1 MLRLGSLLAVVT
13 LAAAEIVAQPASAV
27 PKTVPALQNWTAG
40 RGSYAFTATTRV
52 VADASLTATARTFAT
67 DLQALTGVRVAVV
80 PGIPVAGDIELRPK
94 AARLEEYFLDIGEKI
109 TIEGTDRG
117 VFNGTRTVLQLLR
130 QSRTIPAGTARDW
143 PVYPERGL
151 LLDAGRKYFSVPW
164 LRERIRE
171 LAYLKLN
178 VLHLH
183 LSDNLGFRLESRTH
197 PEIVSARHYT
207 KREIRDLVTYAAAY
221 HVEIVPELDFPGHM
235 DAILAAH
242 PELKLVDKRGKVS
255 DGFIDLSKPA
265 AYDLMRD
272 LITEYLPLFPGR
284 YWHIGADEYV
294 TNYADYPQLDG
305 RVAYYRYINWADG
318 LVRAAGKTAR
328 MWNDGIKPGA
338 TINPDIIV
346 DHWSAGAL
354 LPWFGDAYTPQ
365 QLVDAGH
372 RVSNNAFTPL
382 YYMLGVRGSLLT
394 SPTAAMY
401 DTWEP
406 NTFVG
411 GAHLVDPSQNL
422 GAKVDVWCDEPD
434 AQTEGQIAT
443 GIADR
448 LRVLSQ
454 QTWGSP
460 KPAAVFLSYRPI
472 IRAVGDAPATEPAPL
487 K

>member
-1 MLRLGSLLAVVT
+1 MLRLGSVLAVVA
-13 LAAAEIVAQPASAV
+13 LIAAGIVAQPATAA
-27 PKTVPALQNWTAG
+27 PKTVPALQKWTAG
-40 RGSYAFTATTRV
+40 SGSYVFTAAARV
-52 VADASLTATARTFAT
+52 VADPALAATARTFAA
-67 DLQALTGVRVAVV
+67 DLRALTGSPIAVV
-80 PGIPVAGDIELRPK
+80 RGPAAAGDIELRSRPAK
-94 AARLEEYFLDIGEKI
+94 PEEYFLDIAQKI
-109 TIEGTDRG
+109 TIEGAGGG

-130 QSRTIPAGTARDW
+130 QSHTIPAGTAHDW

-164 LRERIRE
+164 LRDRIRE

-197 PEIVSARHYT
+197 PEVVSAQHYT
-207 KREIRDLVTYAAAY
+207 KQEIRDLIAYAAAY

-255 DGFIDLSKPA
+255 DGFVDLSKPA

-284 YWHIGADEYV
+284 YWHVGADEYV

-305 RVAYYRYINWADG
+305 KAAFYRYVNWADG

-328 MWNDGIKPGA
+328 MWNDGIKAGA
-338 TINPDIIV
+338 TVNPDIIV
-346 DHWSAGAL
+346 DHWSAGGL
-354 LPWFGDAYTPQ
+354 TPWWGDAYTPQ

-394 SPTAAMY
+394 APTAAMY

-411 GAHLVDPSQNL
+411 GARLSDPSQNL
-422 GAKVDVWCDEPD
+422 GAKLHVWCDEPN
-434 AQTEGQIAT
+434 AQTEAQIAA

-460 KPAAVFLSYRPI
+460 KPAALFLSYLVI
-472 IRAVGDAPATEPAPL
+472 IRAVGAPAEEPS
-487 K
+487 